1 MKSTLCAAVVA
12 AAATVAA
19 TSAWAG
25 PIGFSITG
33 ADDLVRVD
41 LGTGEVTTV
50 GSLGVSGDFE
60 GLDFSPDGTLFA
72 SDDTN
77 ADLYT
82 IDPTTGEASLV
93 GSFGFGQAE
102 TQNTGLAFRDDGTL
116 FMVVDDFDDGT
127 TDQDNLYTVD
137 TTTGLA
143 TLVGTL
149 FGTPF
154 ADDPEITSIAFAS
167 DGTLFAVDRDLD
179 ALLTVNPLTAE
190 VSLVGTLGA
199 LADSGQQ
206 GLDFFGDTLFLMS
219 ENPEAIFTVDT
230 TTGAAALSANLQ
242 TPGLSLESLAIR
254 VIPAPGTVALLA
266 FGLAGLGLARRRA
279 GMR

>member
-12 AAATVAA
+12 AATTVAA

-102 TQNTGLAFRDDGTL
+102 IQNTGLAFRDDGTL
-116 FMVVDDFDDGT
+116 FMVVDDFEDGVS
-127 TDQDNLYTVD
+127 DQDNLYTVD

-179 ALLTVNPLTAE
+179 ALLTINPLTAE

-199 LADSGQQ
+199 LVPDGGQQ

-219 ENPEAIFTVDT
+219 ENPEAIFIVDT
-230 TTGAAALSANLQ
+230 TTGVAALSANLQ
-242 TPGLSLESLAIR
+242 TLDLSLESLAIR
-254 VIPAPGTVALLA
+254 AIPSPGTVALLA
-266 FGLAGLGLARRRA
+266 FGLAGLVLSRRRA
-279 GMR
+279 G

>member
-12 AAATVAA
+12 AAPTVAA
-19 TSAWAG
+19 PSAWAG

-50 GSLGVSGDFE
+50 GSLGVFGDFE

-82 IDPTTGEASLV
+82 IDRTTGAASLV
-93 GSFGFGQAE
+93 GSFGFGQADI
-102 TQNTGLAFRDDGTL
+102 QNTGLAFRDDGTL
-116 FMVVDDFDDGT
+116 FMVVDDFDDGV

-179 ALLTVNPLTAE
+179 ALLTINPLTAE

-199 LADSGQQ
+199 LGSDGGQQ

-242 TPGLSLESLAIR
+242 TPDLSLESLAIR
-254 VIPAPGTVALLA
+254 VIPAPGTLALLA
-266 FGLAGLGLARRRA
+266 FGLAGLVLSRRRA
-279 GMR
+279 G

>member
-12 AAATVAA
+12 AATTVAA

-50 GSLGVSGDFE
+50 GSLGVGGDFE

-72 SDDTN
+72 SDDN
-77 ADLYT
+77 SGALFT

-116 FMVVDDFDDGT
+116 FMVVDDFEDEG

-179 ALLTVNPLTAE
+179 ALLTINPLTAE

-199 LADSGQQ
+199 LASDGGQQ

-266 FGLAGLGLARRRA
+266 FGLAGLVLSRRRA
-279 GMR
+279 G